1 MTPQG
6 FLVLESGKI
15 FSGLL
20 VGGTERAGE
29 VVFNTSHAG
38 YEEIASDPSYFHQ
51 IMVMTAPMQ
60 GNYGA
65 HSQVR
70 ESSRL
75 WIEGFICL
83 EIQNTSANHSWVQAL
98 IDADIPIL
106 SDVDTR
112 RLVLELR
119 DNGTPWGAIVNAKDE
134 SEAKARAKGLIQ
146 RAKGGQEDWV
156 FEVTRRA
163 VEDIVGLCPGGP
175 RVAILDFGCKE
186 NSIRELQRRCREIR
200 IFPSRTAAA
209 EIKAW
214 KPDGIFLSNGPGDPQ
229 HVVGATETV
238 RELLGYRYIF
248 GICMGHQILAQAL
261 GAKTYKLK
269 FGHRGGNH
277 PIRDELL
284 NRVYVTSQNHG
295 YAVER
300 DTLPTGVRVTHTNL
314 NDGTVS
320 GILAEER
327 RCLGVQFHP
336 ESHPGPHDAVPIF
349 DYFVSQIT

>member
-6 FLVLESGKI
+6 YLVLESGKI
-15 FSGLL
+15 FPGNFA
-20 VGGTERAGE
+20 GGTDRAGE
-29 VVFNTSHAG
+29 VVFNTCHAG

-65 HSQVR
+65 NR
-70 ESSRL
+70 EVWESRKF
-75 WIEGFICL
+75 WIEGFVCL
-83 EIQNTSANHSWVQAL
+83 EIQNTKANSSWVKAL
-98 IDADIPIL
+98 IDVGIPVL

-112 RLVLELR
+112 KLTLELR
-119 DNGTPWGAIVNAKDE
+119 DNGTPWGAIVEAKDE
-134 SEAKARAKGLIQ
+134 TEALSKAKALIE
-146 RAKGGQEDWV
+146 KIKTGQSDWV
-156 FEVTRRA
+156 FEATRKTA
-163 VEDIVGLCPGGP
+163 EEFTGLNPRGP
-175 RVAILDFGCKE
+175 RVAVLDYGCKE
-186 NSIRELQRRCREIR
+186 NSLRELKRRCREIKV
-200 IFPSRTAAA
+200 FPCRTTAA

-229 HVVGATETV
+229 HVQGATETV
-238 RELLGYRYIF
+238 RALLGYRFIF

-277 PIRDELL
+277 PIKDELL

-300 DTLPTGVRVTHTNL
+300 DTLPSGVRVTHTNL

-327 RCLGVQFHP
+327 RCMGVQFHP
-336 ESHPGPHDAVPIF
+336 ESHPGPHDATPLF